1 MTTKDTAGAF
11 NSGTDY
17 AADIAKSGIDHAS
30 SAIKDAA
37 RQSGHLAD
45 EALDGVQ
52 HTYQNAKDAARRDF
66 GEIERQIRENPVQ
79 TALIAIGVGFLIGRL
94 ATR

>member
-1 MTTKDTAGAF
+1 MTTNETAGAF

-17 AADIAKSGIDHAS
+17 AADIAKSSIDHAS

-37 RQSGHLAD
+37 RKTGHLAD
-45 EALDGVQ
+45 EAQ
-52 HTYQNAKDAARRDF
+52 HTYQNAKNVAWQDF
-66 GEIERQIRENPVQ
+66 GEIEQQIRENPVQ

-94 ATR
+94 VGR